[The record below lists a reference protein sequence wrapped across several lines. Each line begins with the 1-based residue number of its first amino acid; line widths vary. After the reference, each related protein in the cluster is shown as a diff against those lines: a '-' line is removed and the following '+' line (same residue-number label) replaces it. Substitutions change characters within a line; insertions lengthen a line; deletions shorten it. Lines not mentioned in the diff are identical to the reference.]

1 MIGERGFGMANE
13 NSEQLAPSWSEWLV
27 IETLGFAD
35 GIEPTVVAKGSGHR
49 SFTSIERRTDTRKTF
64 TTIQKV
70 IPEVVLSGDTVLEP
84 VFGRGAYER
93 VVVLGVPIIG
103 PSGVFGVQIWA
114 GNSDATPPTAE
125 SVGTFEFDV
134 ERQVTKHGPGH
145 DEQILGLNDG
155 ADTRTLQEIW
165 KHFDRFDA
173 EEAYREYLDALSCDQ
188 FASGES
194 FDAPIYLTDANGIQ
208 RRIDMSVRARIAP
221 DGRRIVG
228 LLHDTT
234 EGAEKAPGMSDR
246 QIARAAAQLTA
257 QDADAGLGHLDL
269 NTGIV
274 FEWLKTPPPPFDQW
288 ERHNP
293 EFHAKTAE
301 ALDRVRSAILDGSEK
316 KSSIPLHL
324 RFPDDDEWLLA
335 DMTITAI
342 GEARPSGGKNVRAA
356 LIQIGE
362 CVAPPAMW

>member
-1 MIGERGFGMANE
+1 MANE
-13 NSEQLAPSWSEWLV
+13 NSEQSDPSWSEWLV

-70 IPEVVLSGDTVLEP
+70 IPEVFLTGDTVLEP
-84 VFGRGAYER
+84 VYGRGVYER

-145 DEQILGLNDG
+145 DEQILGLDDG

-173 EEAYREYLDALSCDQ
+173 EEAYREYLDALSCDE

-194 FDAPIYLTDANGIQ
+194 FDAPVYLTDANGIQ

-234 EGAEKAPGMSDR
+234 EGAEKVPGMSDR

-293 EFHAKTAE
+293 EFHPKTAE
-301 ALDRVRSAILDGSEK
+301 ALDLVRSAILDGSEK

-324 RFPDDDEWLLA
+324 RFPGDDEWLLA